1 VLISALTAATPAQK
15 LESAQTP
22 QAEEPIRSRTNLVV
36 LDVVVTG
43 RDGLPFGS
51 LQKKDFTVLEDGK
64 PQQIQSV
71 EYTEI
76 KTESKS
82 TALKSVLVLDELNS
96 DMMESAYARAQLA
109 HYLSTQ
115 PETLSHPTMLVE
127 VNDDGFQRLAPYT
140 TDRHLLQQ
148 ALHGIRPGI
157 PFDFNRHDYEA
168 RLTITLD
175 VLRQIALANEGA
187 PGRTVLIWLGH
198 GFPSIT
204 LTGMEADAAAR
215 MQAVAQDITNL
226 LLASRIV
233 IYKVDAAAV
242 GSPALAP
249 NMDDIDAAFDESPE
263 PFADSI
269 SFNGIAQQTGGR
281 YYYNRNDVD
290 VELGKAAALGSSY
303 YTIAYKP
310 NSLST
315 DAAAYRHIRVT
326 VDRPGLKVST
336 RQGYY
341 HQAPADISIAKT
353 EAIPQVD
360 AAIINNLAYTALGV
374 QVDNL
379 TLSTNG
385 ITTHCKLKIDPGTI
399 TWKTLPDGSRVA
411 EFFLG
416 AATYTANHKPLTY
429 SRNVAEIRIG
439 ANESDSDIALH
450 SNFQFPLHVPP
461 AANTLRVIVLSKES
475 GKLGSAEVTP
485 IPAAAHAT
493 KLK

>member
-1 VLISALTAATPAQK
+1 MLALAAPAQK
-15 LESAQTP
+15 LEAA

-43 RDGLPFGS
+43 KDGRSVGT
-51 LQKKDFTVLEDGK
+51 LQPQDFTVLEDGK
-64 PQQIQSV
+64 PQRIKSV
-71 EYTEI
+71 EYMEI
-76 KTESKS
+76 KTDAKA
-82 TALKSVLVLDELNS
+82 TGLKSVLVLDELNS

-115 PETLSHPTMLVE
+115 PETLPHPTMLVE
-127 VNDDGFQRLAPYT
+127 VNDEGFQRLAPYT
-140 TDRHLLQQ
+140 TDRHQLQQ

-175 VLRQIALANEGA
+175 VLRQIALSNEGA

-215 MQAVAQDITNL
+215 MENVARDITNL

-242 GSPALAP
+242 GSPALAA
-249 NMDDIDAAFDESPE
+249 NMEDLDSAFDETPE

-290 VELGKAAALGSSY
+290 VELGQAAALGSSY
-303 YTIAYKP
+303 YTIAYTP
-310 NSLST
+310 GTLST
-315 DAAAYRHIRVT
+315 DAAQYRHIRVT
-326 VDRPGLKVST
+326 VNKSGLKTST

-341 HQAPADISIAKT
+341 HQASTEISVAKI
-353 EAIPQVD
+353 EAIPLVD

-374 QVDNL
+374 QVDSL
-379 TLSTNG
+379 TLSANAVTS
-385 ITTHCKLKIDPGTI
+385 HCKLRIDPKTI
-399 TWKTLPDGSRVA
+399 TWKTLSDGTRVA
-411 EFFLG
+411 EFFIG
-416 AATYTANHKPLTY
+416 AATYTANHKPLNY

-439 ANESDSDIALH
+439 AEESDSDLALH
-450 SNFQFPLHVPP
+450 ANFQFPLHIPP
-461 AANTLRVIVLSKES
+461 TANTLRVIVLAKES
-475 GKLGSAEVTP
+475 GKLGSVEVTP
-485 IPAAAHAT
+485 IPAEARAA